1 MSRHPGPTP
10 SPSGDHAVRRVERA
24 FAEWLTTHE
33 PSQHV
38 GVGDLALRL
47 QVLRTS
53 RRDLAR
59 RRGDRHPDRV
69 LTTLVPDDVELLV
82 AQSRRAAEWW
92 GLESVAEVRATCRSW
107 LDYLRFLVESGRW
120 EGDRGTAA
128 AVRDAL
134 LRRLRTERGELLA
147 SGGHTVRTS
156 FPVELAQLQRTR
168 LVREAEDVLR
178 GRTPGTPRLRAQLE
192 DLGFGQEDGRRG
204 PRWPSWDSPQE
215 ADAACARR
223 RLVVAE
229 VVRVVRTLHHGD
241 DDDHARTL
249 ALATSESPADV
260 AEGGR
265 RLEAAVSAGALA
277 GLVRAGVV
285 PVARPWRIARG
296 LQHSVHVA
304 LSRLV
309 DEGVLDGELRRPVLA
324 VAG

>member
-1 MSRHPGPTP
+1 MSRHLGPTP

-33 PSQHV
+33 TSRHLE
-38 GVGDLALRL
+38 VGDLAVRL

-53 RRDLAR
+53 GRDLAR
-59 RRGDRHPDRV
+59 RRGDRRPDRV
-69 LTTLVPDDVELLV
+69 LTTLVPGDVDLLV
-82 AQSRRAAEWW
+82 AQSRRSAEWW

-107 LDYLRFLVESGRW
+107 LDYLRFLVESELW
-120 EGDRGTAA
+120 EGDRRTAA
-128 AVRDAL
+128 AVHDAL

-147 SGGHTVRTS
+147 GGGHTVRTS

-178 GRTPGTPRLRAQLE
+178 GRSRGTPGLRAQLE

-204 PRWPSWDSPQE
+204 PRWPSWDSAQE
-215 ADAACARR
+215 VDAACARR

-229 VVRVVRTLHHGD
+229 VVRVLRTL

-277 GLVRAGVV
+277 ELVRAGVV

-324 VAG
+324 AAG

>member
-1 MSRHPGPTP
+1 MSRHLGSTP
-10 SPSGDHAVRRVERA
+10 SASGEHAVHRVERA
-24 FAEWLTTHE
+24 FAEWLTTHGTSRHLE
-33 PSQHV
+33 
-38 GVGDLALRL
+38 VGDLAVRL

-59 RRGDRHPDRV
+59 RRGDQHPDRV

-107 LDYLRFLVESGRW
+107 LEYLRFLVESGLW

-128 AVRDAL
+128 AVHDAL

-192 DLGFGQEDGRRG
+192 DLGFGQDGRRG
-204 PRWPSWDSPQE
+204 PRWPSWDSTQE
-215 ADAACARR
+215 VDATCARR

-229 VVRVVRTLHHGD
+229 VVRVLRALEDDGD
-241 DDDHARTL
+241 RARTL

-324 VAG
+324 AAG

>member
-1 MSRHPGPTP
+1 MSEHLGPTP

-24 FAEWLTTHE
+24 FAEWLTTQE
-33 PSQHV
+33 SSQHL

-92 GLESVAEVRATCRSW
+92 GFESVAEVRGTCRAW
-107 LDYLRFLVESGRW
+107 LEYLRFLVESGRW

-128 AVRDAL
+128 AVRGAL

-178 GRTPGTPRLRAQLE
+178 RRTPGTPRLRAQLE
-192 DLGFGQEDGRRG
+192 DLGFVRDDGRCG

-229 VVRVVRTLHHGD
+229 VVRVVRTLD
-241 DDDHARTL
+241 DEHARTL

-324 VAG
+324 TAG